1 MNDVTVVAPKS
12 AVFECDIS
20 AGEPAG
26 KIRWFRDG
34 REIFAGSKYAMT
46 YKRSSAQ
53 LTIYETEVDD
63 KGVYKC
69 EAANKLGSVNSTARL
84 IVQCK
89 QPCAR
94 PDRGTP
100 GAQSCTSQCSATSD
114 SAVPLYCDDRLFHF

>member
-1 MNDVTVVAPKS
+1 MHDVNCCSVGEAPKLIGSLNDVTVVAPKS
-12 AVFECDIS
+12 AVFDCDVS

-69 EAANKLGSVNSTARL
+69 EAANKLGSVNSTAKL
-84 IVQCK
+84 SVQCK
-89 QPCAR
+89 QSRICSKQR
-94 PDRGTP
+94 KSSGTVVH
-100 GAQSCTSQCSATSD
+100 A
-114 SAVPLYCDDRLFHF
+114 AV